1 MFVGKSD
8 SARANAICDLRRP
21 ISPRGE
27 IVQGQLIAFKMLLS
41 QSIASVELRIDSE
54 HMFRVLLNSFVKT
67 CVALLY

>member
-21 ISPRGE
+21 ISPQGE

-41 QSIASVELRIDSE
+41 QSIANVELHIDSE
-54 HMFRVLLNSFVKT
+54 RISRVFF
-67 CVALLY
+67 